1 MLRHYN
7 RGARVCRAATDE
19 AIEQIAF
26 KQTDAS
32 GDGMTGGV
40 ALRNGE
46 GGARNVGGVDRC
58 TGQVFRERDGDAA
71 GAGADVGDL
80 QAFAGES
87 LFAAGAEF
95 ADRESVERDFDD
107 VLGFG
112 AGNQDVGWDF
122 KFESPEFLFSGEMLP
137 RFTLRAAA
145 VGREITI
152 LFPRAYFLFPA
163 G

>member
-40 ALRNGE
+40 ALRDGE
-46 GGARNVGGVDRC
+46 GGARNIGGVDRC
-58 TGQVFRERDGDAA
+58 TGQLLRERDRDAA

-112 AGNQDVGWDF
+112 AGNQDVGCDF
-122 KFESPEFLFSGEMLP
+122 KFESPEFLFAREMLR
-137 RFTLRAAA
+137 RFTIRAAPEDS
-145 VGREITI
+145 EIAI
-152 LFPRAYFLFPA
+152 CFRAAYF
-163 G
+163 